1 MIYAKTPFKGSVCRF
16 ARIHVD
22 GCLLSRSHN
31 IAGAYTHHSFVDATF
46 FVFDSFIM
54 CNVMTKTC
62 IFAELYWFLYSI
74 FFFVLV
80 LIFFF
85 FTSGWIPS
93 TFLFSIF
100 FGLCTCFIR
109 WLLFHMV
116 QYILIHASK
125 LSLDMHL
132 YMYMHVYGIHEAY
145 VNRWQHI

>member
-1 MIYAKTPFKGSVCRF
+1 MIYAKTPFIGSVCRF
-16 ARIHVD
+16 ARIHVN

-31 IAGAYTHHSFVDATF
+31 VPRANTFVHHSFVDATF

-62 IFAELYWFLYSI
+62 ILLNCTGSCI
-74 FFFVLV
+74 PFFFVLV

-85 FTSGWIPS
+85 TSGWILS
-93 TFLFSIF
+93 TFFFSIF

-116 QYILIHASK
+116 PYILIHAFK
-125 LSLDMHL
+125 LCMDVHL
-132 YMYMHVYGIHEAY
+132 YICTCMFMAFMKHT
-145 VNRWQHI
+145 